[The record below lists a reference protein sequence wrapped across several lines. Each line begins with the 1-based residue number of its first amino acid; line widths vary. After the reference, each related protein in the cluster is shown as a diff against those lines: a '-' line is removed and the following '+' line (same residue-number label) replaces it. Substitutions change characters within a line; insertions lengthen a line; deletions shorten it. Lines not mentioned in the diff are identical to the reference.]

1 MQKDKFEVYV
11 KLVSLQKIEP
21 ADLQQE
27 SDLWVAVQ
35 QEEGPHSHWIVADL
49 LGNHHHQA
57 GMQLSNRI
65 VSQAIKH

>member
-1 MQKDKFEVYV
+1 MQEDKFEVYV

-35 QEEGPHSHWIVADL
+35 QEEGPCSHWRLADL
-49 LGNHHHQA
+49 LGNHT
-57 GMQLSNRI
+57 I
-65 VSQAIKH
+65 